1 MHKLVNPTFDQF
13 KEAQRSVRPIIL
25 FCQGEQLS
33 DEEEIGSLI
42 WGTVDA
48 SDSLASLIDAP
59 LPTIV
64 SSFY

>member
-1 MHKLVNPTFDQF
+1 VNPTFDQF
-13 KEAQRSVRPIIL
+13 KEAQRMVRPIIL

-42 WGTVDA
+42 WGTVDP
-48 SDSLASLIDAP
+48 SDSLAPLIDHP

-64 SSFY
+64 SCFY